1 MRKKEVWII
10 VASKK
15 NHNDIKM
22 RILCKNWKE
31 AQKMLPSM
39 PAEYPLDLVYA
50 VECK

>member
-1 MRKKEVWII
+1 MRKKEVWLI
-10 VASKK
+10 VANKG

-31 AQKMLPSM
+31 AQKILPELQ
-39 PAEYPLDLVYA
+39 AEYPLDLVYA